1 MVHGSLFPELE
12 TCNQKLRTN
21 LTHDE
26 FRLSWPVLWRI
37 EITKTTADPEAK
49 ALESDIRDIAAGI
62 TADVRIT
69 RLYYLEGEIS
79 KAEAE
84 QIAAEVLCDPVC
96 EAASVRPAAVGALGT
111 EVLYNPGVMDPSV
124 AGIARSLSDLG
135 FERVEIRTGRAYEFQ
150 FGGRGRRAA
159 DSARSLVVKGL
170 LVNPV
175 IQHTASPG
183 EPVFVR
189 AQPYRFRR
197 NVVKL
202 CGLTAPELE
211 RLSKEGLLAL
221 NRAEM
226 SALQKYFRK
235 LGRDPTDVELE
246 SFAQTWSEHCQ
257 HKTFKGVID
266 IDGRKVKNL
275 LKSTV
280 FRLTEE
286 LNRPWCLSVFHD
298 NSGVIEFDEQYGIS
312 FKVETHNHPSAL
324 EPYGGAATGIGGV
337 IRDCLG
343 TGLGA
348 RPILNTDVFCLAP
361 VDTRS
366 DEVPRGVLHP
376 RRVMKGVVAGVRD
389 YGNRMGIPTANGA
402 VYFDPGFLGNPLVF
416 CGTLGLIPRD
426 KLAKQVR
433 PGQQIVLLG
442 GRTGRDG
449 IHGVTF
455 ASLELHQKSEEISGG
470 AVQIGNPIEEKKVTD
485 VVLAAR
491 DRNLFSAITDCGG
504 GGLSS
509 AVGELASEDGC
520 EVWLDRVP
528 LKYAGLSPAEIW
540 ISEAQERMV
549 VFAEP
554 GSVKELLRLAAA
566 NDVEATVIGRVTGK
580 GRLLLKFRRQVVAD
594 IEMKFLHH
602 GWRGS
607 SKKAHWQRPETADPS
622 VPTGLDLSGEVLK
635 LLQAPNIASKEWV
648 VRQYDHEVQG
658 TSGMKPFCGQGNTGP
673 SDACVVMP
681 VRGSLRGCVVGCGLC
696 PRYGLIDPYW
706 MAASAIDEALRN
718 CVAAGADI
726 ERIALLDNFCW
737 GSPDRPDQ
745 LAGLVRAA
753 EACYDIGKKYRVP
766 FISGKDSLYNEF
778 KSESGESLPIPPT
791 LLISAVGVIPDAS
804 RTTTPDFK
812 RAGSLVYLLGET
824 FAELGGSE
832 YFRRH
837 QGLGRDVPKVDAARG
852 RRTMVVVGS
861 AIRDGVVTACHDL
874 SDGGLGIALA
884 EMCFAGAIGAR
895 IALDKVAGS
904 QRFKRD
910 DFLLFSESNSRFLCE
925 VPLRQRDVFEGL
937 AAGLRIPCRVIGRT
951 IPEPDLI
958 VDGLRGDRVVR
969 LSASEAESAWRR
981 ALTRRL

>member
-1 MVHGSLFPELE
+1 M
-12 TCNQKLRTN
+12 
-21 LTHDE
+21 
-26 FRLSWPVLWRI
+26 LWRI
-37 EITKTTADPEAK
+37 EITKTTTDPEAK
-49 ALESDIRDIAAGI
+49 ALESDIRDIAGGAS
-62 TADVRIT
+62 ADVRIT
-69 RLYYLEGEIS
+69 RLYYLEGEIG
-79 KAEAE
+79 KADVER
-84 QIAAEVLCDPVC
+84 IAAEVLCDPVC
-96 EAASVRPAAVGALGT
+96 ESSCVRPAVVGSIGT

-124 AGIARSLSDLG
+124 ESIARSLSDLG
-135 FERVEIRTGRAYEFQ
+135 FEHVEIRTGRAYEFE
-150 FGGRGRRAA
+150 FGGSRGRRAA
-159 DSARSLVVKGL
+159 DSIQGLVVKGL

-175 IQHTASPG
+175 IQHAAKAG
-183 EPVFVR
+183 EHVFVHTK
-189 AQPYRFRR
+189 PYRYRKG
-197 NVVKL
+197 VVKL
-202 CGLTAPELE
+202 RGLAAPELVE
-211 RLSKEGLLAL
+211 LSKHGLLAL
-221 NRAEM
+221 SRAEM
-226 SALQKYFRK
+226 RALQKYFEK

-246 SFAQTWSEHCQ
+246 TFAQTWSEHCQ

-280 FRLTEE
+280 FKLTEE
-286 LNRPWCLSVFHD
+286 LNLPWCLSVFHD
-298 NSGVIEFDEQYGIS
+298 NSGVIEFDEQYGVS

-348 RPILNTDVFCLAP
+348 RPILNTDVFCFAP

-366 DEVPRGVLHP
+366 EEVPHGMLHP

-416 CGTLGLIPRD
+416 CGTLGLIPKD
-426 KLAKQVR
+426 KLDKRVR

-470 AVQIGNPIEEKKVTD
+470 AVQIGNPIEEKKVAD
-485 VVLAAR
+485 VILAAR
-491 DRNLFSAITDCGG
+491 DRGLFSAMTDCGG

-509 AVGELASEDGC
+509 AVGELASEEGC

-554 GSVKELLRLAAA
+554 DKVRELLKLAAA
-566 NDVEATVIGRVTGK
+566 NDVEATAIGKVTGK
-580 GRLLLKFRRQVVAD
+580 GRLVLKFRQHLVAD
-594 IEMKFLHH
+594 IDMKFLHR
-602 GWRGS
+602 GWRGT

-622 VPTGLDLSGEVLK
+622 VPIGLDLTGEILR

-658 TSGMKPFCGQGNTGP
+658 TSGSKPFCGRNNTGP

-681 VRGSLRGCVVGCGLC
+681 VRGSLRGCVVACGLC

-726 ERIALLDNFCW
+726 DRIALLDNFCW

-753 EACYDIGKKYRVP
+753 EACYDIGSKYRVP

-812 RAGSLVYLLGET
+812 TPGSLVYILGET
-824 FAELGGSE
+824 LEELGGSE

-837 QGLGRDVPKVDAARG
+837 QGLGREVPKVDASRG
-852 RRTMVVVGS
+852 RRTMVAVGT
-861 AIRDGVVTACHDL
+861 AIRQGTVTACHDL

-884 EMCFAGAIGAR
+884 EMCFSGAIGAR
-895 IALDKVAGS
+895 IALDKIPGS
-904 QRFKRD
+904 RRFKRD

-925 VPLRQRDVFEGL
+925 VSVRQRGAFESL
-937 AAGLRIPCRVIGRT
+937 AAGLRVPCRAIGRT
-951 IPEPDLI
+951 QENPELI
-958 VDGLRGDRVVR
+958 IDGLRGDVVVR
-969 LSASEAESAWRR
+969 LNLNEAESVWRR

>member
-1 MVHGSLFPELE
+1 MPFVISWRRFPGPWPF
-12 TCNQKLRTN
+12 
-21 LTHDE
+21 LTHRE
-26 FRLSWPVLWRI
+26 FLISWPVLWRV
-37 EITKTTADPEAK
+37 EITKTTTDPEAR
-49 ALESDIRDIAAGI
+49 ALESDIRDLAAGVS
-62 TADVRIT
+62 ARVRIT
-69 RLYYLEGEIS
+69 RLYYLEGDIG
-79 KAEAE
+79 KTDAER
-84 QIAAEVLCDPVC
+84 IAAELLCDPVC
-96 EAASVRPAAVGALGT
+96 ESFRVSPAVVGAVGT

-124 AGIARSLSDLG
+124 ASIARSLSDLG
-135 FERVEIRTGRAYEFQ
+135 FEHVEVRTGRAYEFE
-150 FGGRGRRAA
+150 FEGGWGRRAA
-159 DSARSLVVKGL
+159 ASTRGLVVKGL

-175 IQHTASPG
+175 IQHTVKAG
-183 EPVFVR
+183 EQVFVHTR
-189 AQPYRFRR
+189 PYRFRKK
-197 NVVKL
+197 VVKL
-202 CGLTAPELE
+202 RGLSAPDLE
-211 RLSKEGLLAL
+211 RLSRTGLLAL
-221 NRAEM
+221 SRAEM
-226 SALQKYFRK
+226 SSLQKHFDR

-246 SFAQTWSEHCQ
+246 TFAQTWSEHCQ

-266 IDGRKVKNL
+266 LDGRKVRNL
-275 LKSTV
+275 LRSTV
-280 FRLTEE
+280 FRLTQE
-286 LNRPWCLSVFHD
+286 LKLPWCLSVFHD
-298 NSGVIEFDEQYGIS
+298 NSGVIEFDEQYGVS

-348 RPILNTDVFCLAP
+348 KPILNTDVFCFAP
-361 VDTRS
+361 VDTRPE
-366 DEVPRGVLHP
+366 EVPQGVLHP

-416 CGTLGLIPRD
+416 CGTLGLIPRQ
-426 KLAKQVR
+426 KIEKRVR

-485 VVLAAR
+485 LVLAAR
-491 DRNLFSAITDCGG
+491 DRGLFSAITDCGG

-509 AVGELASEDGC
+509 AVGELAGGQGC
-520 EVWLDRVP
+520 EVRLDRVP

-554 GSVKELLRLAAA
+554 GKAKELLELAAA
-566 NDVEATVIGRVTGK
+566 NDVEATVIGKVTGDQ
-580 GRLLLKFRRQVVAD
+580 RLALRFRRHRVAD
-594 IEMKFLHH
+594 IDMKFLHH
-602 GWRGS
+602 GWRGA

-622 VPTGLDLSGEVLK
+622 VPTGLDLAGEILRLLK
-635 LLQAPNIASKEWV
+635 APNVASKEWV
-648 VRQYDHEVQG
+648 TRQYDHEVQG
-658 TSGMKPFCGQGNTGP
+658 TSGLKPFSGRNGSGP
-673 SDACVVMP
+673 TDACVVMP
-681 VRGSLRGCVVGCGLC
+681 VRGSPRGCVVACGLC

-718 CVAAGADI
+718 CVASGADI

-737 GSPDRPDQ
+737 GSPDRQDQ

-753 EACYDIGKKYRVP
+753 EACYDIGRKYRVP

-778 KSESGESLPIPPT
+778 KEESGESIPIPPT
-791 LLISAVGVIPDAS
+791 LLVSAVGVIADAS
-804 RTTTPDFK
+804 RTTTPDLK
-812 RAGSLVYLLGET
+812 ARGSLIYILGET
-824 FAELGGSE
+824 QEELGGSE

-837 QGLGRDVPKVDAARG
+837 QGLGREVPKVDASRG
-852 RRTMVVVGS
+852 RRTMVAVGT
-861 AIRDGVVTACHDL
+861 AIRKGLVSACHDL

-884 EMCFAGAIGAR
+884 EMCFSGGIGAR
-895 IALDKVAGS
+895 IALDKVPGS
-904 QRFKRD
+904 RRFRRD

-925 VPLRQRDVFEGL
+925 VAPRDRDKFEKL
-937 AAGLRIPCRVIGRT
+937 TAGLRVPSNAIGRT
-951 IPEPDLI
+951 LGSPELLI
-958 VDGLRGDRVVR
+958 DGLRGDAVAR
-969 LSASEAESAWRR
+969 LSLGEAEGAWRR

>member
-1 MVHGSLFPELE
+1 
-12 TCNQKLRTN
+12 
-21 LTHDE
+21 
-26 FRLSWPVLWRI
+26 VLWRI
-37 EITKTTADPEAK
+37 EITKTTTDPEAK
-49 ALESDIRDIAAGI
+49 ALESDIRDIAGGAS
-62 TADVRIT
+62 ADVRIT
-69 RLYYLEGEIS
+69 RLYYLEGEIG
-79 KAEAE
+79 KADAE
-84 QIAAEVLCDPVC
+84 RIAAEVLCDPVC
-96 EAASVRPAAVGALGT
+96 ESSCVRPAVVGSTGT

-124 AGIARSLSDLG
+124 ASIARSLSDLG
-135 FERVEIRTGRAYEFQ
+135 FEHVGIRTGRAYEFE
-150 FGGRGRRAA
+150 FSGSRGRRAA
-159 DSARSLVVKGL
+159 DSIQGLVVKGL

-175 IQHTASPG
+175 IQHAARPG
-183 EPVFVR
+183 EHVFVHSKS
-189 AQPYRFRR
+189 YRYRKG
-197 NVVKL
+197 VVKL
-202 CGLTAPELE
+202 RGLTTPKLVE
-211 RLSKEGLLAL
+211 LSKRGLLAL
-221 NRAEM
+221 SRAEM
-226 SALQKYFRK
+226 RVLQKYFEK

-246 SFAQTWSEHCQ
+246 TFAQTWSEHCQ

-280 FRLTEE
+280 FKLTEE
-286 LNRPWCLSVFHD
+286 LNLPWCLSVFHD
-298 NSGVIEFDEQYGIS
+298 NSGVIEFDEQYGVS

-348 RPILNTDVFCLAP
+348 KPILNTDVFCFAP
-361 VDTRS
+361 VDTRPE
-366 DEVPRGVLHP
+366 EVPHGVLHP

-416 CGTLGLIPRD
+416 CGTLGLIPKD
-426 KLAKQVR
+426 KLDKRVR

-470 AVQIGNPIEEKKVTD
+470 AVQIGNPIEEKKVAD
-485 VVLAAR
+485 VILAAR
-491 DRNLFSAITDCGG
+491 DRGLFSAMTDCGG

-509 AVGELASEDGC
+509 AVGELANEEGC

-540 ISEAQERMV
+540 ISEAQERMI

-554 GSVKELLRLAAA
+554 DKVRELLQLAAA
-566 NDVEATVIGRVTGK
+566 NDVEAVVIGKVTGK
-580 GRLLLKFRRQVVAD
+580 GRLVLKFRRHLVAD
-594 IEMKFLHH
+594 IDMEFLHH
-602 GWRGS
+602 GWHGT

-622 VPTGLDLSGEVLK
+622 VPVGLDLTAEILR

-658 TSGMKPFCGQGNTGP
+658 TSGLKPFCGQNNSGP
-673 SDACVVMP
+673 TDACVVMP
-681 VRGSLRGCVVGCGLC
+681 VRGSPRGCVVACGLC

-753 EACYDIGKKYRVP
+753 EACYDMGKKYRVP

-778 KSESGESLPIPPT
+778 KSECGESLPIPPT
-791 LLISAVGVIPDAS
+791 LLISAVGIIPDAA
-804 RTTTPDFK
+804 RTATPDFK
-812 RAGSLVYLLGET
+812 APGSLIYLLGET
-824 FAELGGSE
+824 LEELGGSE

-837 QGLGRDVPKVDAARG
+837 NGLGRVVPKVDASRG
-852 RRTMVVVGS
+852 RRTMVAVGS
-861 AIRDGVVTACHDL
+861 AIRKGMLTACHDL

-884 EMCFAGAIGAR
+884 EMCFSGAIGAR
-895 IALDKVAGS
+895 IALKKAPGS
-904 QRFKRD
+904 RRFNRD

-925 VPLRQRDVFEGL
+925 VSVRERGAFESL
-937 AAGLRIPCRVIGRT
+937 AAGLRVPYRAIGRT
-951 IPEPDLI
+951 LENPELI
-958 VDGLRGDRVVR
+958 IDGLRGDVVVR
-969 LSASEAESAWRR
+969 LSLSEAESAWRR

>member
-1 MVHGSLFPELE
+1 
-12 TCNQKLRTN
+12 
-21 LTHDE
+21 
-26 FRLSWPVLWRI
+26 VLWRI
-37 EITKTTADPEAK
+37 EISKTTTDPEAT
-49 ALESDIRDIAAGI
+49 ALESDIRDIGARGIAG
-62 TADVRIT
+62 VRIT
-69 RLYYLEGEIS
+69 RLYYLEGELG

-84 QIAAEVLCDPVC
+84 RIAAEVLCDPVC
-96 EAASVRPAAVGALGT
+96 EKYTVRQSGAGIAGT

-124 AGIARSLSDLG
+124 ASIARSLADIG
-135 FERVEIRTGRAYEFQ
+135 CEGVEIRTGRVYEFESAGT
-150 FGGRGRRAA
+150 GGRHTA
-159 DSARSLVVKGL
+159 DTNKRMIVKGL

-175 IQHTASPG
+175 IQHAAKAG
-183 EPVFVR
+183 EHVFVH
-189 AQPYRFRR
+189 AKPYRFRK

-202 CGLTAPELE
+202 RGLTAPDLE
-211 RLSKEGLLAL
+211 RLSKQGLLAL
-221 NRAEM
+221 SRAEM
-226 SALQKYFRK
+226 SALQKYFK
-235 LGRDPTDVELE
+235 ALGRDPTDVELE
-246 SFAQTWSEHCQ
+246 TFAQTWSEHCQ

-266 IDGRKVKNL
+266 LDGRKVTNL

-280 FRLTEE
+280 FKLTQE
-286 LNRPWCLSVFHD
+286 LSLPWCLSVFHD
-298 NSGVIEFDEQYGIS
+298 NSGVIEFDEQYGVS

-348 RPILNTDVFCLAP
+348 KPILNTDVFCFAP
-361 VDTRS
+361 VDTRPE
-366 DEVPRGVLHP
+366 DVPRGVLHP

-416 CGTLGLIPRD
+416 CGTLGLIPKE
-426 KLAKQVR
+426 KLGKRAR
-433 PGQQIVLLG
+433 PGQEIVLFG

-485 VVLAAR
+485 LVLAAR
-491 DRNLFSAITDCGG
+491 DRGLFSTITDCGG

-509 AVGELASEDGC
+509 AIGEMASEQGC
-520 EVWLDRVP
+520 EVWLERVP

-554 GSVKELLRLAAA
+554 DKVKELLQLAAA
-566 NDVEATVIGRVTGK
+566 HDVEASVIGRVTGK
-580 GRLLLKFRRQVVAD
+580 GRLVLKFRRHPVAD

-602 GWRGS
+602 GWRGTR
-607 SKKAHWQRPETADPS
+607 KKAHWQRPETADPS
-622 VPTGLDLSGEVLK
+622 VPFGLDLTAEILR

-658 TSGMKPFCGQGNTGP
+658 TSGLKPFCGRGNSGP
-673 SDACVVMP
+673 TDACVVMP
-681 VRGSLRGCVVGCGLC
+681 VRGSPRGCVVACGLC

-753 EACYDIGKKYRVP
+753 EACYDIGRKYRVP

-804 RTTTPDFK
+804 CTTTPDFK
-812 RAGSLVYLLGET
+812 AAGSSVYILGET
-824 FAELGGSE
+824 LEELGGSE

-837 QGLGRDVPKVDAARG
+837 QGLGREVPKVDGSRG
-852 RRTMVVVGS
+852 RRTMVAVGT
-861 AIRDGVVTACHDL
+861 AIRKGMVTACHDL

-884 EMCFAGAIGAR
+884 EMCFSGSVGAR
-895 IALDKVAGS
+895 VALDKVPGS

-925 VPLRQRDVFEGL
+925 VPARERGAFESL
-937 AAGLRIPCRVIGRT
+937 TAGLRVPCRAIGRT
-951 IPEPDLI
+951 LEDPELL
-958 VDGLRGDRVVR
+958 VDGLRGDLAVH
-969 LSASEAESAWRR
+969 LSLSEAESVWRR

>member
-1 MVHGSLFPELE
+1 
-12 TCNQKLRTN
+12 
-21 LTHDE
+21 
-26 FRLSWPVLWRI
+26 VLWRI
-37 EITKTTADPEAK
+37 EITKTTTDPEAK
-49 ALESDIRDIAAGI
+49 ALESDIRDIAGGA

-69 RLYYLEGEIS
+69 RLYYLDGDIG
-79 KAEAE
+79 KPEAE
-84 QIAAEVLCDPVC
+84 RIAAEVLCDPVC
-96 EAASVRPAAVGALGT
+96 ESSCVRPAVVAPTGT

-124 AGIARSLSDLG
+124 ESIARSLADLG
-135 FERVEIRTGRAYEFQ
+135 FEHVEVRTGRAYEFE
-150 FGGRGRRAA
+150 FSGGRGRRAA
-159 DSARSLVVKGL
+159 DSIRNLIVRGL
-170 LVNPV
+170 LVNPI
-175 IQHTASPG
+175 IQHAARPG
-183 EPVFVR
+183 EQVFVHTK
-189 AQPYRFRR
+189 PYRFRKSA
-197 NVVKL
+197 VKL
-202 CGLTAPELE
+202 RGLSGPELVE
-211 RLSKEGLLAL
+211 LSKQGLLAL
-221 NRAEM
+221 SRAEM
-226 SALQKYFRK
+226 RALQKYFER

-246 SFAQTWSEHCQ
+246 TFAQTWSEHCQ
-257 HKTFKGVID
+257 HKTFKGMID

-280 FRLTEE
+280 FKLTQE
-286 LNRPWCLSVFHD
+286 LNLPWCLSVFHD
-298 NSGVIEFDEQYGIS
+298 NSGVIDFDERYGVS

-348 RPILNTDVFCLAP
+348 RPILNTDVFCFAP
-361 VDTRS
+361 IDTRS
-366 DEVPRGVLHP
+366 EEVPRGVLHP

-416 CGTLGLIPRD
+416 CGTLGLIPKDR
-426 KLAKQVR
+426 LVKQVR

-470 AVQIGNPIEEKKVTD
+470 AVQIGNPIEEKKVAD

-491 DRNLFSAITDCGG
+491 DRGLFSAITDCGG

-509 AVGELASEDGC
+509 AVGELASDQGC

-549 VFAEP
+549 VFA
-554 GSVKELLRLAAA
+554 GQDQVKELLELAET

-580 GRLLLKFRRQVVAD
+580 SRLVLKFRAHRVAD
-594 IEMKFLHH
+594 IDMKFLHR
-602 GWRGS
+602 GWRGT

-622 VPTGLDLSGEVLK
+622 VPTGQDLTAEILK

-658 TSGMKPFCGQGNTGP
+658 TSGLKPFCGQRNTGP

-681 VRGSLRGCVVGCGLC
+681 IRGSLRACVVACGLC

-718 CVAAGADI
+718 CVAVGVDI
-726 ERIALLDNFCW
+726 ERVALLDNFCW

-753 EACYDIGKKYRVP
+753 EACYDIGRKYRVP

-778 KSESGESLPIPPT
+778 KNESGESLPIPPT

-804 RTTTPDFK
+804 RTTTPDLK
-812 RAGSLVYLLGET
+812 DVGSSVYLLGET
-824 FAELGGSE
+824 REELGGSE

-837 QGLGRDVPKVDAARG
+837 QGLGREVPKVDAARG
-852 RRTMVVVGS
+852 RRTMVAVGS
-861 AIRDGVVTACHDL
+861 AIRSGIVTACHDV
-874 SDGGLGIALA
+874 SDGGLGIAMA
-884 EMCFAGAIGAR
+884 EMCFAGGIGAR
-895 IALDKVAGS
+895 LSLDKVPGS

-925 VPLRQRDVFEGL
+925 VPPRQRDAFESL
-937 AAGLRIPCRVIGRT
+937 AAGLRIPCRAIGRT
-951 IPEPDLI
+951 IAEPELI
-958 VDGLRGDRVVR
+958 VDGLRGDTLVR
-969 LSASEAESAWRR
+969 LSLSEAESAWRR

>member
-1 MVHGSLFPELE
+1 
-12 TCNQKLRTN
+12 
-21 LTHDE
+21 
-26 FRLSWPVLWRI
+26 VLWRI
-37 EITKTTADPEAK
+37 EITKTTTDPEAK
-49 ALESDIRDIAAGI
+49 ALESDIRDIAGGAS
-62 TADVRIT
+62 ADVRIT
-69 RLYYLEGEIS
+69 RLYYLEGDIG

-84 QIAAEVLCDPVC
+84 RIAAEVLCDPVC
-96 EAASVRPAAVGALGT
+96 ESSCVRPAVVGSTGT

-124 AGIARSLSDLG
+124 ESIARSLSDLG
-135 FERVEIRTGRAYEFQ
+135 FEHVEIRTGRAYEFEL
-150 FGGRGRRAA
+150 GGSRSRRNA
-159 DSARSLVVKGL
+159 DSTQRLVVKGL

-175 IQHTASPG
+175 IQHAAKPG
-183 EPVFVR
+183 EHVFVHTK
-189 AQPYRFRR
+189 PYRFKKGA
-197 NVVKL
+197 VKL
-202 CGLTAPELE
+202 RGLTAPELVE
-211 RLSKEGLLAL
+211 LSKQGLLAL
-221 NRAEM
+221 SRAEM
-226 SALQKYFRK
+226 RALQKYFDG

-246 SFAQTWSEHCQ
+246 TFAQTWSEHCQ

-280 FRLTEE
+280 FKLTQE
-286 LNRPWCLSVFHD
+286 LNLPWCLSVFHD
-298 NSGVIEFDEQYGIS
+298 NSGVIEFDERYGVS

-348 RPILNTDVFCLAP
+348 KPILNTDVFCFAP
-361 VDTRS
+361 VDTRP

-416 CGTLGLIPRD
+416 CGTLGLIPKEKIEKR
-426 KLAKQVR
+426 VR
-433 PGQQIVLLG
+433 SCQQIVLLG

-485 VVLAAR
+485 LILAAR
-491 DRNLFSAITDCGG
+491 DRELFSTVTDCGG

-509 AVGELASEDGC
+509 AIGELASEQGC

-554 GSVKELLRLAAA
+554 DKVKELLKLAAA

-580 GRLLLKFRRQVVAD
+580 RRLVLKFRRYRVAD
-594 IEMKFLHH
+594 IDMKFLHH
-602 GWRGS
+602 GWQGT

-622 VPTGLDLSGEVLK
+622 VPIGLDLTDEILR

-658 TSGMKPFCGQGNTGP
+658 TSGLKPFCGRNNTGP

-681 VRGSLRGCVVGCGLC
+681 VRGSPRGCVVGCGLC

-753 EACYDIGKKYRVP
+753 EACYDIGRKYRVP

-791 LLISAVGVIPDAS
+791 LLISAVGVIPDTS
-804 RTTTPDFK
+804 HTTTPDFK
-812 RAGSLVYLLGET
+812 APGSHIYILGET
-824 FAELGGSE
+824 LEELGGSE

-837 QGLGRDVPKVDAARG
+837 QGLGREVPKVDASRG
-852 RRTMVVVGS
+852 RRTMVAVGT
-861 AIRDGVVTACHDL
+861 AIRNGIVTACHDL

-884 EMCFAGAIGAR
+884 EMCFSALIGAR
-895 IALDKVAGS
+895 IALHKVPGS
-904 QRFKRD
+904 RRFKRD

-925 VPLRQRDVFEGL
+925 VPVRERGAFESL
-937 AAGLRIPCRVIGRT
+937 TAGLRVPCRAIGRT
-951 IPEPDLI
+951 LEQPELL
-958 VDGLRGDRVVR
+958 VDGLRGDPVVR
-969 LSASEAESAWRR
+969 LSLGEAESAWRR
-981 ALTRRL
+981 SLTRRL

>member
-1 MVHGSLFPELE
+1 M
-12 TCNQKLRTN
+12 
-21 LTHDE
+21 
-26 FRLSWPVLWRI
+26 LWRI
-37 EITKTTADPEAK
+37 EITKTTTDPEAK
-49 ALESDIRDIAAGI
+49 ALESDIRDIAGGAS
-62 TADVRIT
+62 ADVRIT
-69 RLYYLEGEIS
+69 RLYYIDGEIG

-84 QIAAEVLCDPVC
+84 RIAADVLCDPVC
-96 EAASVRPAAVGALGT
+96 ERSCVRPAVVAPTGT

-124 AGIARSLSDLG
+124 ESVARSLSDLG
-135 FERVEIRTGRAYEFQ
+135 FEHVEIRTGRAYEFE
-150 FGGRGRRAA
+150 FAGSRGRRTA
-159 DSARSLVVKGL
+159 DSIRSLVVKGL

-175 IQHTASPG
+175 IQHAAKPG
-183 EPVFVR
+183 EQVFVHTR
-189 AQPYRFRR
+189 PYRFRKG
-197 NVVKL
+197 VVKL
-202 CGLTAPELE
+202 RGLSTPELLE
-211 RLSKEGLLAL
+211 LSKQGLLAL

-226 SALQKYFRK
+226 RALQKYFEG

-246 SFAQTWSEHCQ
+246 TFAQTWSEHCQ

-266 IDGRKVKNL
+266 IDGRKVKDL

-280 FRLTEE
+280 FKLTQE
-286 LNRPWCLSVFHD
+286 LNLPWCLSVFHD
-298 NSGVIEFDEQYGIS
+298 NSGVIEFDEEYGVS

-348 RPILNTDVFCLAP
+348 RPILNTDVFCFAP

-366 DEVPRGVLHP
+366 EEVPRGVLHP

-416 CGTLGLIPRD
+416 CGTLGLIPKNKID
-426 KLAKQVR
+426 KRVR

-485 VVLAAR
+485 LVLAAR
-491 DRNLFSAITDCGG
+491 DRGLFSAITDCGG

-509 AVGELASEDGC
+509 AIGELASEQGC

-554 GSVKELLRLAAA
+554 DKVKELLKLAAA

-580 GRLLLKFRRQVVAD
+580 GRLVLKFRRHRVAD
-594 IEMKFLHH
+594 IDMKFLHR

-622 VPTGLDLSGEVLK
+622 VPIGLDLTAEILR

-658 TSGMKPFCGQGNTGP
+658 TSGLKPFSGHNSNGP
-673 SDACVVMP
+673 TDACVVMP
-681 VRGSLRGCVVGCGLC
+681 VRGSPRGCVVACGLC

-753 EACYDIGKKYRVP
+753 EACYDIGRKYRVP

-791 LLISAVGVIPDAS
+791 LLVSAVGVIPDAS

-812 RAGSLVYLLGET
+812 AAGSLVYILGESLE
-824 FAELGGSE
+824 ELGGSE

-837 QGLGRDVPKVDAARG
+837 QGLGREVPKVDASRG
-852 RRTMVVVGS
+852 RRTMVAVGT
-861 AIRDGVVTACHDL
+861 AIRRGIVTACHDL

-884 EMCFAGAIGAR
+884 EMCFSAGIGAR
-895 IALDKVAGS
+895 VALDKVPGS
-904 QRFKRD
+904 RRFKRD

-925 VPLRQRDVFEGL
+925 VPTRERGAFESL
-937 AAGLRIPCRVIGRT
+937 TNGLRVPCRAIGRT
-951 IPEPDLI
+951 ADQPELL
-958 VDGLRGDRVVR
+958 VDGLRGDPVVR
-969 LSASEAESAWRR
+969 LSLTEAESAWRR
-981 ALTRRL
+981 SLTRRL

>member
-1 MVHGSLFPELE
+1 
-12 TCNQKLRTN
+12 
-21 LTHDE
+21 
-26 FRLSWPVLWRI
+26 VLWRI
-37 EITKTTADPEAK
+37 EITKTTIDPEAK
-49 ALESDIRDIAAGI
+49 ALESDIRDLAPGTDAE
-62 TADVRIT
+62 VRIT
-69 RLYYLEGEIS
+69 RLYYLEGGIDQGD
-79 KAEAE
+79 AERV
-84 QIAAEVLCDPVC
+84 AAEVLSDPVSESFC
-96 EAASVRPAAVGALGT
+96 VRPAAVGTTGT
-111 EVLYNPGVMDPSV
+111 EVLYNSGVMDPSV
-124 AGIARSLSDLG
+124 ESIARSLADIGLNN
-135 FERVEIRTGRAYEFQ
+135 VEIRTGRAYELEL
-150 FGGRGRRAA
+150 GGRGRHAA
-159 DSARSLVVKGL
+159 DSIRRLVVKGL

-175 IQHTASPG
+175 IQHAAKAG
-183 EPVFVR
+183 EQVFDHTK
-189 AQPYRFRR
+189 PYRYRKR
-197 NVVKL
+197 VLKL
-202 CGLTAPELE
+202 RGLSAPELE
-211 RLSKEGLLAL
+211 KLSKLGLLAL

-226 SALQKYFRK
+226 TALRKYYEK

-246 SFAQTWSEHCQ
+246 TFAQTWSEHCQ

-280 FRLTEE
+280 FRLTQE
-286 LNRPWCLSVFHD
+286 LNLPWCLSVFHD
-298 NSGVIEFDEQYGIS
+298 NSGVIEFDEEYGVS

-348 RPILNTDVFCLAP
+348 KPILNTDVFCFAP
-361 VDTRS
+361 VDTRPE
-366 DEVPRGVLHP
+366 DVPQGVLHP

-416 CGTLGLIPRD
+416 CGTLGLIPKE
-426 KLAKQVR
+426 KLAKRVR
-433 PGQQIVLLG
+433 AGQQIVLLG

-455 ASLELHQKSEEISGG
+455 ASLELHQKSEEVSGG

-485 VVLAAR
+485 LMLAAR
-491 DRNLFSAITDCGG
+491 DQDLFSATTDCGG

-509 AVGELASEDGC
+509 AVGELASEQGC

-549 VFAEP
+549 VFSEP
-554 GSVKELLRLAAA
+554 GSVDELLRLAEAH
-566 NDVEATVIGRVTGK
+566 DVEATVIGKVTGS
-580 GRLLLKFRRQVVAD
+580 GRLELKYRRHQVAD
-594 IEMKFLHH
+594 IDMKFLHH
-602 GWRGS
+602 GWRGTS
-607 SKKAHWQRPETADPS
+607 RKAHWQRPETADPS
-622 VPTGLDLSGEVLK
+622 VPVKKELTSEILR

-648 VRQYDHEVQG
+648 ARQYDHEVQG
-658 TSGMKPFCGQGNTGP
+658 TSGLKPFCGQNNAGP
-673 SDACVVMP
+673 TDACVVMP
-681 VRGSLRGCVVGCGLC
+681 VRGSPRGCVVACGLC

-737 GSPDRPDQ
+737 GSPDRSDQ

-753 EACYDIGKKYRVP
+753 EACYDFGKKYRVP

-778 KSESGESLPIPPT
+778 KTESGDSIPIPPT
-791 LLISAVGVIPDAS
+791 LLISAVGVIPDAG

-812 RAGSLVYLLGET
+812 VPGSFIYLLGET
-824 FAELGGSE
+824 FEELGGGE

-837 QGLGRDVPKVDAARG
+837 QGLGRGVPRLDASRG
-852 RRTMVVVGS
+852 RRTMVAVGS
-861 AIRDGVVTACHDL
+861 AIRRGVVTACHDL

-884 EMCFAGAIGAR
+884 EMCFAGAVGAKVS
-895 IALDKVAGS
+895 LDKVIGS

-925 VPLRQRDVFEGL
+925 VPARERDALEKL
-937 AAGLRIPCRVIGRT
+937 TAGLRVPCRSIGRT
-951 IPEPDLI
+951 REEPELL
-958 VDGLRGDRVVR
+958 VQGLRGDEVVR
-969 LSASEAESAWRR
+969 LSLSEAETAWRR

>member
-1 MVHGSLFPELE
+1 
-12 TCNQKLRTN
+12 
-21 LTHDE
+21 
-26 FRLSWPVLWRI
+26 VLWRV
-37 EITKTTADPEAK
+37 EITKTTTDPEAK
-49 ALESDIRDIAAGI
+49 ALESDIRDIAGGAS
-62 TADVRIT
+62 ADVRIT
-69 RLYYLEGEIS
+69 RLYYLEGDIG

-84 QIAAEVLCDPVC
+84 RIAAEVLCDPVC
-96 EAASVRPAAVGALGT
+96 ESSCVRPAVVASTGT

-124 AGIARSLSDLG
+124 ASIVRSLSDLG
-135 FERVEIRTGRAYEFQ
+135 FERVEIRTGRAYEFE
-150 FGGRGRRAA
+150 FGGARGRRNA
-159 DSARSLVVKGL
+159 DSIRRLVVKGL

-175 IQHTASPG
+175 IQHAAKAG
-183 EPVFVR
+183 EHVFVHTK
-189 AQPYRFRR
+189 PYRFQKG
-197 NVVKL
+197 VVKL
-202 CGLTAPELE
+202 HGLTAPELE
-211 RLSKEGLLAL
+211 ELSKQGLLAL
-221 NRAEM
+221 SRAEM
-226 SALQKYFRK
+226 SALQKYFDK

-246 SFAQTWSEHCQ
+246 TFAQTWSEHCQ
-257 HKTFKGVID
+257 HKTFKGAID

-280 FRLTEE
+280 FKLTEE

-298 NSGVIEFDEQYGIS
+298 NSGVIEFDEQYGVS

-348 RPILNTDVFCLAP
+348 KPILNTDVFCFAP
-361 VDTRS
+361 VDTRPE
-366 DEVPRGVLHP
+366 EVPRGVLHP

-402 VYFDPGFLGNPLVF
+402 VYFDAGFLGNPLVF
-416 CGTLGLIPRD
+416 CGTLGLIPKDRLD
-426 KLAKQVR
+426 KRVR
-433 PGQQIVLLG
+433 PGQQIVLFG

-485 VVLAAR
+485 LLLAAR
-491 DRNLFSAITDCGG
+491 DRGLFSAVTDCGG

-509 AVGELASEDGC
+509 AIGELASEQGC

-554 GSVKELLRLAAA
+554 DKVGELLQLAAA
-566 NDVEATVIGRVTGK
+566 NDVETTVIGRVTGK
-580 GRLLLKFRRQVVAD
+580 GRLVLKFRRHQVAD
-594 IEMKFLHH
+594 IDMKFLHH

-622 VPTGLDLSGEVLK
+622 VPIGQDLTREILR

-658 TSGMKPFCGQGNTGP
+658 TSGLKPFCGHANTGP

-681 VRGSLRGCVVGCGLC
+681 VRGSPRGCVVACGLC

-753 EACYDIGKKYRVP
+753 EACYDVGSKYRVP

-778 KSESGESLPIPPT
+778 KSELGESLPIPPT
-791 LLISAVGVIPDAS
+791 LLISAVGIIPDAS

-812 RAGSLVYLLGET
+812 SAGSLIYILGET
-824 FAELGGSE
+824 FEELGGSE

-837 QGLGRDVPKVDAARG
+837 QGLGREVPKVDASRG
-852 RRTMVVVGS
+852 RRTMVAVGT
-861 AIRDGVVTACHDL
+861 AIRQGMVTACHDL

-884 EMCFAGAIGAR
+884 EMCFSAAIGAR
-895 IALDKVAGS
+895 IALGKVPGS
-904 QRFKRD
+904 RRFKRD

-925 VPLRQRDVFEGL
+925 VSARERGAFESL
-937 AAGLRIPCRVIGRT
+937 AAGLRVPHRAIGRT
-951 IPEPDLI
+951 LEDPELLI
-958 VDGLRGDRVVR
+958 DGLRGDAVVR
-969 LSASEAESAWRR
+969 LSLSEAESVWRR

>member
-1 MVHGSLFPELE
+1 
-12 TCNQKLRTN
+12 

-37 EITKTTADPEAK
+37 EITKTTADPEAE

-62 TADVRIT
+62 SADVRIT
-69 RLYYLEGEIS
+69 RLYYLEGRIGR
-79 KAEAE
+79 AEAE
-84 QIAAEVLCDPVC
+84 RIAAEALCDPVC
-96 EAASVRPAAVGALGT
+96 ETSIVRPAVVGAVGT

-124 AGIARSLSDLG
+124 ASIARSLSGIG
-135 FERVEIRTGRAYEFQ
+135 FEQVEIRTGRAYEFQ
-150 FGGRGRRAA
+150 FGGGRGRRVA

-175 IQHTASPG
+175 IQHTARAG
-183 EPVFVR
+183 ERVFVH
-189 AQPYRFRR
+189 AKPYRFRTR
-197 NVVKL
+197 VVKL
-202 CGLTAPELE
+202 RGLTARELE

-221 NRAEM
+221 SRTEM
-226 SALQKYFRK
+226 SALQKYFDK

-266 IDGRKVKNL
+266 IDGRKVRNL

-286 LNRPWCLSVFHD
+286 LDLPWCLSVFHD
-298 NSGVIEFDEQYGIS
+298 NSGVIEFDERYGIS

-348 RPILNTDVFCLAP
+348 RPILNTDVFCFAP

-416 CGTLGLIPRD
+416 CGTLGLIPKDRIE
-426 KLAKQVR
+426 KQVR

-455 ASLELHQKSEEISGG
+455 ASLELHQKSDEISGG

-491 DRNLFSAITDCGG
+491 DLGLFSAITDCGG

-509 AVGELASEDGC
+509 AVGELAGEQGC

-528 LKYAGLSPAEIW
+528 LKYDGLSPAEIW
-540 ISEAQERMV
+540 ISEAQERMI
-549 VFAEP
+549 VFVETGA
-554 GSVKELLRLAAA
+554 VNELLDLAAA
-566 NDVEATVIGRVTGK
+566 NDVEASVIGRVSGN
-580 GRLLLKFRRQVVAD
+580 GRLVLKFRRHVVAD
-594 IEMKFLHH
+594 IDMGFLHH
-602 GWRGS
+602 GWRGT
-607 SKKAHWQRPETADPS
+607 SKKAHWQRPEAADPS
-622 VPTGLDLSGEVLK
+622 VPIRQDLTSEILK

-658 TSGMKPFCGQGNTGP
+658 TSGLKPFCGRGNNGP
-673 SDACVVMP
+673 GDACVVMP
-681 VRGSLRGCVVGCGLC
+681 VRGSQRGCVVACGLC

-778 KSESGESLPIPPT
+778 KNESGESLPIPPT
-791 LLISAVGVIPDAS
+791 LLISAVGILTDAS

-812 RAGSLVYLLGET
+812 RAGSLIYLLGET
-824 FAELGGSE
+824 LEELGGSE

-837 QGLGRDVPKVDAARG
+837 QGLGREVPKVDAARG
-852 RRTMVVVGS
+852 RRTMVTVGS
-861 AIRDGVVTACHDL
+861 AVREGVVAACHDL

-884 EMCFAGAIGAR
+884 EMCFSGGVGAR
-895 IALDKVAGS
+895 IALNKVPGS
-904 QRFKRD
+904 RRFKRD

-925 VPLRQRDVFEGL
+925 VPSHKRDSFEGL
-937 AAGLRIPCRVIGRT
+937 AAGMRVPCRAIGRT
-951 IPEPDLI
+951 SEEPELI
-958 VDGLRGDRVVR
+958 IDGLRGDEVAR
-969 LSASEAESAWRR
+969 LSLSEAETAWRR

>member
-1 MVHGSLFPELE
+1 
-12 TCNQKLRTN
+12 
-21 LTHDE
+21 
-26 FRLSWPVLWRI
+26 VLWRI
-37 EITKTTADPEAK
+37 ETTKTTTDPEAK
-49 ALESDIRDIAAGI
+49 ALESDIRDIAGGES
-62 TADVRIT
+62 ADVRIT
-69 RLYYLEGEIS
+69 RLHYLEGDIGR
-79 KAEAE
+79 AEAE
-84 QIAAEVLCDPVC
+84 RIAAEVLCDPVC
-96 EAASVRPAAVGALGT
+96 ESFRVLPAAVGSTGT

-124 AGIARSLSDLG
+124 ESIARSLSDLG
-135 FERVEIRTGRAYEFQ
+135 FEHVEIRSGRAYEFE
-150 FGGRGRRAA
+150 FGGGRGRRND
-159 DSARSLVVKGL
+159 DSTRRLVVKGL

-175 IQHTASPG
+175 IQHTAKPG
-183 EPVFVR
+183 EQVFVHTR
-189 AQPYRFRR
+189 PYRFRKG
-197 NVVKL
+197 VVKL
-202 CGLTAPELE
+202 RGLSAPELVE
-211 RLSKEGLLAL
+211 LSRRGLLAL

-226 SALQKYFRK
+226 RALQKYFEG

-246 SFAQTWSEHCQ
+246 TFAQTWSEHCQ

-280 FRLTEE
+280 FRLTQE
-286 LNRPWCLSVFHD
+286 LNLPWCLSVFHD
-298 NSGVIEFDEQYGIS
+298 NSGVIEFDERYGVS

-348 RPILNTDVFCLAP
+348 KPILNTDVFCFAP

-366 DEVPRGVLHP
+366 EDVPRGVLHP

-416 CGTLGLIPRD
+416 CGTLGLIPKD
-426 KLAKQVR
+426 KIEKHVR

-485 VVLAAR
+485 LILAAR
-491 DRNLFSAITDCGG
+491 DRGLFSTVTDCGG

-509 AVGELASEDGC
+509 AIGELASQEGC

-549 VFAEP
+549 VFSDP
-554 GSVKELLRLAAA
+554 DKVKELLELAAA

-580 GRLLLKFRRQVVAD
+580 RRLVLKFRRHQVAD
-594 IEMKFLHH
+594 VDMGFLHR
-602 GWRGS
+602 GWRGT

-622 VPTGLDLSGEVLK
+622 VPIGLDLTGEILR

-658 TSGMKPFCGQGNTGP
+658 TSGLKPFSGRNNNGP

-681 VRGSLRGCVVGCGLC
+681 VRGSPRGCVVACGLC
-696 PRYGLIDPYW
+696 PRFGLIDPYW

-753 EACYDIGKKYRVP
+753 EACYDIGRKYRVP

-804 RTTTPDFK
+804 RTTTPYLK
-812 RAGSLVYLLGET
+812 GGGSLIYILGET
-824 FAELGGSE
+824 LEELGGSE

-837 QGLGRDVPKVDAARG
+837 QGLGREVPKVDASRG
-852 RRTMVVVGS
+852 RRTLVVIGS
-861 AIRDGVVTACHDL
+861 AIRQGIVTACHDL

-884 EMCFAGAIGAR
+884 EMCFSSAVGAR
-895 IALDKVAGS
+895 IALRKVPGS

-925 VPLRQRDVFEGL
+925 VSPRERGAFEDL
-937 AAGLRIPCRVIGRT
+937 AAGLRVPCRALGRT
-951 IPEPDLI
+951 QEAPELI
-958 VDGLRGDRVVR
+958 IDGLRGDVAVR
-969 LSASEAESAWRR
+969 LSLSEAESVWRS

>member
-1 MVHGSLFPELE
+1 M
-12 TCNQKLRTN
+12 
-21 LTHDE
+21 
-26 FRLSWPVLWRI
+26 LWRI
-37 EITKTTADPEAK
+37 EITKTTTDPEAK
-49 ALESDIRDIAAGI
+49 ALESDIRDVAAGAS
-62 TADVRIT
+62 ADVRIT
-69 RLYYLEGEIS
+69 RLYYLEGDIG

-84 QIAAEVLCDPVC
+84 RIAAEVLCDPVC
-96 EAASVRPAAVGALGT
+96 ESSCVRPAVVGSTGT

-124 AGIARSLSDLG
+124 ESISRSLSDLG
-135 FERVEIRTGRAYEFQ
+135 FEHVEIRTGRAYEFE
-150 FGGRGRRAA
+150 FGGTRGRRTT
-159 DSARSLVVKGL
+159 DSTRRLVVKGL
-170 LVNPV
+170 LVNPIV
-175 IQHTASPG
+175 QHAAAPG
-183 EPVFVR
+183 EHVFVR
-189 AQPYRFRR
+189 SKPYRFLKG
-197 NVVKL
+197 VVKL
-202 CGLTAPELE
+202 RGLKGTELE
-211 RLSKEGLLAL
+211 SLSKRGLLAL
-221 NRAEM
+221 SRVEM
-226 SALQKYFRK
+226 SALQKYFGR

-246 SFAQTWSEHCQ
+246 TFAQTWSEHCQ
-257 HKTFKGVID
+257 HKTFKGTID

-280 FRLTEE
+280 FKLTDE
-286 LNRPWCLSVFHD
+286 LNLPWCLSVFHD
-298 NSGVIEFDEQYGIS
+298 NSGVIEFDEQYGVS

-348 RPILNTDVFCLAP
+348 RPILNTDVFCFAP
-361 VDTRS
+361 VDTRPE
-366 DEVPRGVLHP
+366 EVPRGMLHP

-416 CGTLGLIPRD
+416 CGTLGLIPKD
-426 KLAKQVR
+426 KLDKRVR
-433 PGQQIVLLG
+433 PGQQIVLFG

-455 ASLELHQKSEEISGG
+455 ASLELHQESEAISGG
-470 AVQIGNPIEEKKVTD
+470 AVQIGNPIEEKKVAD
-485 VVLAAR
+485 LVLAAR
-491 DRNLFSAITDCGG
+491 DRGLFSAITDCGG

-509 AVGELASEDGC
+509 AIGELASEQGC

-549 VFAEP
+549 VFSEP
-554 GSVKELLRLAAA
+554 DKVAELLQLAAA
-566 NDVEATVIGRVTGK
+566 NDVEATVIGKVTGK
-580 GRLLLKFRRQVVAD
+580 GRLVLKFRRHQVAD
-594 IEMKFLHH
+594 IDMEFLHH
-602 GWRGS
+602 GWRCT

-622 VPTGLDLSGEVLK
+622 VPLGLDLTAEILR

-658 TSGMKPFCGQGNTGP
+658 TSGLKPFCGHDNSGP
-673 SDACVVMP
+673 TDACVVMP
-681 VRGSLRGCVVGCGLC
+681 VRGSPRGVVVACGLC

-753 EACYDIGKKYRVP
+753 EACYDIGSKYRVP

-812 RAGSLVYLLGET
+812 AQGSLIYILGET
-824 FAELGGSE
+824 LEELGGSE
-832 YFRRH
+832 YFRRN
-837 QGLGRDVPKVDAARG
+837 QGLGREVPKVNAARG
-852 RRTMVVVGS
+852 RRTMVAVGS
-861 AIRDGVVTACHDL
+861 AIRKGIVTACHDL

-884 EMCFAGAIGAR
+884 EMCFSAGLGAR
-895 IALDKVAGS
+895 IDLRKVPGS
-904 QRFKRD
+904 RRFNRD

-925 VPLRQRDVFEGL
+925 VSARERGVFERL
-937 AAGLRIPCRVIGRT
+937 AAGLRVPYCAIGRT
-951 IPEPDLI
+951 LDDPELL
-958 VDGLRGDRVVR
+958 VDGLRGDLVVR
-969 LSASEAESAWRR
+969 LSLSEAESLWRR

>member
-1 MVHGSLFPELE
+1 
-12 TCNQKLRTN
+12 
-21 LTHDE
+21 
-26 FRLSWPVLWRI
+26 VLWRI
-37 EITKTTADPEAK
+37 EITKTTTDPEAK
-49 ALESDIRDIAAGI
+49 ALESDIRDIAAGAP
-62 TADVRIT
+62 ADVRIT
-69 RLYYLEGEIS
+69 RLYYLEGDIG
-79 KAEAE
+79 KTEAE
-84 QIAAEVLCDPVC
+84 RIAAEVLCDPVC
-96 EAASVRPAAVGALGT
+96 ESSCVRPAVVGAFGT

-124 AGIARSLSDLG
+124 ASIARSLSDLG
-135 FERVEIRTGRAYEFQ
+135 FEHVEIRTGRAYEFA
-150 FGGRGRRAA
+150 FGGTRGRHTA
-159 DSARSLVVKGL
+159 DSIRRLVVKGL

-175 IQHTASPG
+175 IQHTAKAG
-183 EPVFVR
+183 EHVFVHTR
-189 AQPYRFRR
+189 PYRFRKG
-197 NVVKL
+197 VVKL
-202 CGLTAPELE
+202 RGLKAPELE
-211 RLSKEGLLAL
+211 SLSKQGLLAL
-221 NRAEM
+221 SRAEM
-226 SALQKYFRK
+226 SALQKYFDK

-246 SFAQTWSEHCQ
+246 TFAQTWSEHCQ

-280 FRLTEE
+280 FRLTQE

-298 NSGVIEFDEQYGIS
+298 NSGVIEFDEQYGVS

-348 RPILNTDVFCLAP
+348 RPILNTDVFCFAP
-361 VDTRS
+361 VDTRPE
-366 DEVPRGVLHP
+366 EVPRGVLHP

-402 VYFDPGFLGNPLVF
+402 VYFDQGFLGNPLVF
-416 CGTLGLIPRD
+416 CGTLGLIPKD
-426 KLAKQVR
+426 KLEKRVR
-433 PGQQIVLLG
+433 PGQQIVLFG

-485 VVLAAR
+485 LVLAAR
-491 DRNLFSAITDCGG
+491 DRGLFGAITDCGG

-509 AVGELASEDGC
+509 AVGELASEQGC

-554 GSVKELLRLAAA
+554 DKVKELLQLAAA
-566 NDVEATVIGRVTGK
+566 NDVEATVIGRVTGT
-580 GRLLLKFRRQVVAD
+580 GRLVLKFRRHRVAD
-594 IEMKFLHH
+594 IDMKFLHH
-602 GWRGS
+602 GWRGTT
-607 SKKAHWQRPETADPS
+607 KKAHWQRPETADPS
-622 VPTGLDLSGEVLK
+622 VPIGQDLTGEILR

-658 TSGMKPFCGQGNTGP
+658 TSGLKPFCGRANTGP

-681 VRGSLRGCVVGCGLC
+681 VRGSPRGCVVACGLC

-753 EACYDIGKKYRVP
+753 EACYDIGSKYRVP

-812 RAGSLVYLLGET
+812 VPGSLVYILGET
-824 FAELGGSE
+824 LEELGGSE

-837 QGLGRDVPKVDAARG
+837 QGLGREVPKVDASRG
-852 RRTMVVVGS
+852 RRTMVTAGT
-861 AIRDGVVTACHDL
+861 AIRQGMVTACHDL

-884 EMCFAGAIGAR
+884 EMCFSAGIGAR
-895 IALDKVAGS
+895 IALDKVPGS
-904 QRFKRD
+904 RRFRRD

-925 VPLRQRDVFEGL
+925 VSTRERGAFESL
-937 AAGLRIPCRVIGRT
+937 AAGLRVPCRAIGRT
-951 IPEPDLI
+951 MEDAELLI
-958 VDGLRGDRVVR
+958 DGLRGDAVVR
-969 LSASEAESAWRR
+969 LSLSEAERVWRR